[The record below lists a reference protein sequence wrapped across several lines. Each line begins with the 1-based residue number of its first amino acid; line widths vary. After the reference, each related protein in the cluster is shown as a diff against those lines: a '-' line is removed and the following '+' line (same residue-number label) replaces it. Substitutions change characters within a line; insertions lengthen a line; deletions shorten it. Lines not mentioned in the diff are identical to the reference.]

1 MSDEQPI
8 DLDDL
13 RRVSALVR
21 EQTADNWMADMVE
34 LAAAEI
40 ERLRE
45 ERRWISVEERLPE
58 VGVDVLAMSGEGV
71 FQANV
76 RPYGDSLRWE
86 PLILDYHGCG
96 CCGGSNPRVTHW
108 MPLPAPPEE
117 GS

>member
-1 MSDEQPI
+1 MSDI
-8 DLDDL
+8 VKRL
-13 RRVSALVR
+13 RGEATIMGMVGADPLSRDMLR
-21 EQTADNWMADMVE
+21 E
-34 LAAAEI
+34 AAAEI

-45 ERRWISVEERLPE
+45 ERRWISVEEGVPE